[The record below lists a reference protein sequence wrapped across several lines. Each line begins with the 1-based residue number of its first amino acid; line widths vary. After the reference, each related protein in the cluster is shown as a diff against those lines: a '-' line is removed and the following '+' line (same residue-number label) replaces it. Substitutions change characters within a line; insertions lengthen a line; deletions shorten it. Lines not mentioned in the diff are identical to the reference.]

1 MTLSQFFDYLSAN
14 PILTLAFFVFPPL
27 VAMFVAYFGKGKGY
41 EQPWRSV
48 YSVLVYLVCIPGILA
63 LSLLTYL
70 FLFERMSV
78 WNINLLT
85 QGVPILSMMAT
96 LWLIQRNVDL
106 SYVPGFGRVSGLMG
120 MIAGL
125 IFIMWIADR
134 MRLVMF
140 SYMPASY
147 VAVIFIGV
155 LIVMQVGWRKAFR
168 Q

>member
-1 MTLSQFFDYLSAN
+1 M
-14 PILTLAFFVFPPL
+14 
-27 VAMFVAYFGKGKGY
+27 
-41 EQPWRSV
+41 
-48 YSVLVYLVCIPGILA
+48 
-63 LSLLTYL
+63 
-70 FLFERMSV
+70 
-78 WNINLLT
+78 
-85 QGVPILSMMAT
+85 
-96 LWLIQRNVDL
+96 DL

-147 VAVIFIGV
+147 VGIIFLVV
-155 LIVMQVGWRKAFR
+155 LIVMQYGYRKAFR

>member
-1 MTLSQFFDYLSAN
+1 MTLSQFFDYLSAH
-14 PILTLAFFVFPPL
+14 PLLTLAFFVFPPL
-27 VAMFVAYFGKGKGY
+27 VAMFVAHFGKGRGY
-41 EQPWRSV
+41 EQPWRTV

-85 QGVPILSMMAT
+85 QGVPILSMAAT

-106 SYVPGFGRVSGLMG
+106 SYIPGFGRVSGLMG

-125 IFIMWIADR
+125 IFIMYIADR
-134 MRLVMF
+134 MRLIMF

-147 VAVIFIGV
+147 VGIIFLVV

-168 Q
+168 